1 MGAKSHQST
10 VEQPT
15 LENKTGPPL
24 EPPDAGELGKEGE
37 TVTAAVIRIERSMP
51 EEAWVTAQEFCG
63 CIAGHDCCAR
73 PDHQRR

>member
-1 MGAKSHQST
+1 MST
-10 VEQPT
+10 KTYQPAVEQPK

-24 EPPDAGELGKEGE
+24 EPADTDELSNDEE
-37 TVTAAVIRIERSMP
+37 TVTAVVIRIKRSMP

>member
-1 MGAKSHQST
+1 MGTKSYQST

-24 EPPDAGELGKEGE
+24 EPPGAGELAKEGE
-37 TVTAAVIRIERSMP
+37 TVTAVVIRIERSMP

-63 CIAGHDCCAR
+63 CIAGRGRCTEQD
-73 PDHQRR
+73 P